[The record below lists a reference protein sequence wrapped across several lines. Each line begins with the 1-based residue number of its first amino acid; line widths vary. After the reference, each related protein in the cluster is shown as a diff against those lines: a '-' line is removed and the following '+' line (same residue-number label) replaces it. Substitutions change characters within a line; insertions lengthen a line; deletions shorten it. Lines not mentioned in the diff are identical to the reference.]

1 MEGSMRKLL
10 GPLLGALVLSVMA
23 YSAWLTADAGS
34 VISCLPAILVI
45 VAVVGGLVTGVTFF
59 GTVEARPVEAVKLQ
73 PALQVA
79 ALRPRRVPAPQTDA
93 RPIYN
98 ERKIRDVMAGL
109 GEIPAKYTH
118 KRKRP
123 RQVAQVLEPAC
134 TGCGLCI
141 PFCPTDCIEVEARGR
156 WPNSSAAPVRVRYDE
171 CIGCGICV
179 GVCSTLAW
187 DATVMRDTDDIEL
200 EEGIVIHDTFSGD
213 LDRFPTGF

>member
-1 MEGSMRKLL
+1 MRKLFC
-10 GPLLGALVLSVMA
+10 PLTGALILSAMA
-23 YSAWLTADAGS
+23 YGAWLTSDPVS
-34 VISCLPAILVI
+34 LLSCLPAILVI
-45 VAVVGGLVTGVTFF
+45 IAVVGGLIVGVTFF
-59 GTVEARPVEAVKLQ
+59 DTVEVVSLAQ

-79 ALRPRRVPAPQTDA
+79 PPRVRRVLSSEA

-109 GEIPAKYTH
+109 GEIPAKYTY

-123 RQVAQVLEPAC
+123 REVAQVLEPAC

-141 PFCPTDCIEVEARGR
+141 PFCPTDCIEVEPKGR
-156 WPNSSAAPVRVRYDE
+156 WPNRTVAPVHVRYDE

-187 DATVMRDTDDIEL
+187 DATIMRDTDEIER

-213 LDRFPTGF
+213 MVRLPTGF